1 MPRKEE
7 KNLEEIVNEVMI
19 EDTKAL
25 LEIQAGV
32 RSSIDK
38 LVSKVMR
45 RTKVKVDPKKIRQLI
60 LSKL

>member
-1 MPRKEE
+1 MPKREE
-7 KNLEEIVNEVMI
+7 KTLEEIVNEVMI

>member
-7 KNLEEIVNEVMI
+7 KSLEEIVNEVLI

-25 LEIQAGV
+25 LEVHAGV
-32 RSSIDK
+32 RDSIDK
-38 LVSKVMR
+38 LVNKVMR